1 MDLDELSKLIKQSTI
16 YFPPVA
22 WAYYLDK
29 TNSFVGFIALVATTI
44 FSVIYNSH
52 IKKLASKVNVKK
64 AKTIYKK
71 SGYDGV
77 LDEVIKETFPDVM
90 PNLFYEFLFLVV
102 GIILLILSFL
112 ALWTIKDNLFAL
124 YLLII
129 GISAFILG
137 AIKYLRNLFRYVS
150 MWVRLWLK

>member
-29 TNSFVGFIALVATTI
+29 TNSFMGFIALVATTI

-64 AKTIYKK
+64 AKAIYKK

-77 LDEVIKETFPDVM
+77 LDEVVKTIVSKDM
-90 PNLFYEFLFLVV
+90 SKLFLEFSFVFI
-102 GIILLILSFL
+102 GLILLIISNI
-112 ALWTIKDNLFAL
+112 ALWRIRNNYFAVF
-124 YLLII
+124 LLII
-129 GISAFILG
+129 GISSIILG
-137 AIKYLRNLFRYVS
+137 SIKYIRNLFRYFYAFVQTYF
-150 MWVRLWLK
+150 